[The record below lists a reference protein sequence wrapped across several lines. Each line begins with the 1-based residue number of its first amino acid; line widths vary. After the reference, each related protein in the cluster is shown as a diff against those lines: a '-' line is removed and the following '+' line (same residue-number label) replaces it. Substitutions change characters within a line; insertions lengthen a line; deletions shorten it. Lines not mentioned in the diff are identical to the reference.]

1 MSSAGRLQVPSV
13 GEEVES
19 GRAEV
24 EARLLAE
31 AEAVVSRLEAA
42 LAAAPEDDDLRMKL
56 ERIVEQARRLRSR
69 VQAAIAKAHAKDQEN
84 GPG

>member
-1 MSSAGRLQVPSV
+1 M
-13 GEEVES
+13 GEELES
-19 GRAEV
+19 RRAEV

-42 LAAAPEDDDLRMKL
+42 LAAAPDDDDLRMKL

-69 VQAAIAKAHAKDQEN
+69 VQGAIAKAHAKDKEN